1 MAADASGLHHENG
14 PAKKKFRGVE
24 LNLHVRV
31 STASA
36 APEGAIESWV
46 KAGVSVGRRGGKG
59 RIPGMNHKQD
69 REPLASPRKE
79 ASSELLGANSEIGRK
94 LRQLYDE
101 VVSEDVPDRFAQLL
115 NKLDKA
121 ESSRNGN

>member
-1 MAADASGLHHENG
+1 MRAAYPHENG
-14 PAKKKFRGVE
+14 RAKKKFPGAE
-24 LNLHVRV
+24 LNLHERV
-31 STASA
+31 WSTSA

-46 KAGVSVGRRGGKG
+46 KAGVSVGRRVGEG

-69 REPLASPRKE
+69 REPLASRRKE

-115 NKLDKA
+115 NQLDKA
-121 ESSRNGN
+121 ESSRDGN

>member
-1 MAADASGLHHENG
+1 MQAAYPKQNG
-14 PAKKKFRGVE
+14 EPKKKFLPVE
-24 LNLHVRV
+24 LNLRGRV
-31 STASA
+31 WTTSA

-46 KAGVSVGRRGGKG
+46 QAGVSVGRRIGKG
-59 RIPGMNHKQD
+59 RIPVMNHRQD
-69 REPLASPRKE
+69 REPLASKRKE

-115 NKLDKA
+115 NRLDQA
-121 ESSRNGN
+121 ESSRDGK

>member
-1 MAADASGLHHENG
+1 
-14 PAKKKFRGVE
+14 
-24 LNLHVRV
+24 
-31 STASA
+31 
-36 APEGAIESWV
+36 
-46 KAGVSVGRRGGKG
+46 
-59 RIPGMNHKQD
+59 MNHKQD

-115 NKLDKA
+115 NQLDKA